1 VIDTKKNNN
10 KIMLK
15 PYPICG
21 GRKYRIVR
29 KLYKPLV
36 ILFPSSICN
45 QYFTEKNKIRF
56 IKQIFRW
63 FYKGTKGFKVE
74 PFLKH
79 GMFKCQIVEGDII
92 YVTCQTQK
100 AGWKKLL
107 SRLNYRIVDYKILRR
122 RKYCLAFTFY
132 FTDMSN
138 NDKQIILD
146 IICTETDCFSIFII
160 TNSYYLNDFMQML
173 YYFNVSID
181 V

>member
-1 VIDTKKNNN
+1 MIDTKKNN

-15 PYPICG
+15 PYSICG

-36 ILFPSSICN
+36 VLFPSSICN
-45 QYFTEKNKIRF
+45 QYFSEKNKIRF

-79 GMFKCQIVEGDII
+79 GMFKCQIVDGDII
-92 YVTCQTQK
+92 HVTCQTQK

-122 RKYCLAFTFY
+122 RKYCLAFTFF
-132 FTDMSN
+132 FTDMSS

-146 IICTETDCFSIFII
+146 ITCTETDCFSIFIV
-160 TNSYYLNDFMQML
+160 TNSCYLNDFMQML